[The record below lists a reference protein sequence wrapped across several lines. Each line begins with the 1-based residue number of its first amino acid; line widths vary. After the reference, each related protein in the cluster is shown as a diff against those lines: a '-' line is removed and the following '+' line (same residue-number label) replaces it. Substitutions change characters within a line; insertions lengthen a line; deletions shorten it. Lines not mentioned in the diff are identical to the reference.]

1 MMNDF
6 DKNNMNQINPLT
18 PEADVLQQ
26 AGRLHKEIT
35 PSRDLWPG
43 IEQAINNLP
52 QQRQTEHSWSSYSK
66 IAASF
71 APIALVLGLWLGPE
85 VMNDNTEHGEQLFN
99 PIAAGF
105 EIQKRQLLIQVSDQ
119 VSAVNNWQESLK
131 ELEQAE
137 QALIKAL
144 QSQPEDPALM
154 KMLYQI
160 YQQQLDLIQRAH
172 KPELASKFS
181 QI

>member
-1 MMNDF
+1 MNDLNK
-6 DKNNMNQINPLT
+6 DKMTDNLQSK
-18 PEADVLQQ
+18 EAEVLKQ
-26 AGRLHKEIT
+26 ASELDKEIA

-43 IEQAINNLP
+43 IEQAINNVP
-52 QQRQTEHSWSSYSK
+52 QQRGVEKSWSSYSK

-71 APIALVLGLWLGPE
+71 APIVLVLGLWFGQSIN
-85 VMNDNTEHGEQLFN
+85 NDNPGDNEQLFN

-105 EIQKRQLLIQVSDQ
+105 EIQKRQLLIQVSGQ
-119 VSAVNNWQESLK
+119 PSAVSNWQESLA

-137 QALIKAL
+137 QALVKAL

-154 KMLYQI
+154 KMLHQV
-160 YQQQLDLIQRAH
+160 YQQQLELIQAAH
-172 KPELASKFS
+172 KPEIASKFT